1 MQHMDEEAIKASVKY
16 LRSAVS
22 KIQEL
27 AVAATPENYSI
38 WYDYYSGRNPS
49 LAKMVDAYMDGGGD
63 YNPEFSRQVYARF
76 FLGDAERELIE
87 VKSAIRALIDSLIE
101 ELVDIDAG
109 MTKYSDML
117 ADTSKQL
124 AAPSDIGVLSDL
136 VEKLIRETNRQ
147 RDSNVRNLEKA
158 NSLKQDISKM
168 RDVLE
173 EMSEAAF
180 EDALTGIANRRA
192 LDQTLQLLI
201 EKADAADEP
210 YCLILLDVDHF
221 KRVNDDHG
229 HTVGDRVL
237 RFVAEMI
244 KRSVK
249 GGDFVAR
256 FGGEEFAIVLPNT
269 AYQDGFQLAQ
279 NILKNISTARFKIR
293 KNGKSLHSITLS
305 AGITELR
312 HDDSLESFIDRADSH
327 LYAAKDAG
335 RNVVKGDTD

>member
-1 MQHMDEEAIKASVKY
+1 MEHMDEEAIKASVKY

-27 AVAATPENYSI
+27 AVPATPDNYSI

-49 LAKMVDAYMDGGGD
+49 LSKMVDTYLNNGGE
-63 YNPEFSRQVYARF
+63 YTPEFSRQVYARF
-76 FLGDAERELIE
+76 FLADAERELIE
-87 VKSAIRALIDSLIE
+87 IKSAIRALIDSLIQ
-101 ELVDIDAG
+101 ELTDIDSG
-109 MTKYSDML
+109 MGGYSESL
-117 ADTSKQL
+117 AHASAQL
-124 AAPSDIGVLSDL
+124 AEQNGIDVLGDL
-136 VEKLIRETNRQ
+136 VEKLILETNRQ
-147 RDSNVRNLEKA
+147 RDSNLRNLEKV
-158 NSLKQDISKM
+158 NSLKQDISQM

-180 EDALTGIANRRA
+180 EDALTGIPNRRA
-192 LDQTLQLLI
+192 LDETIRLLI
-201 EKADAADEP
+201 ENAETKPGP
-210 YCLILLDVDHF
+210 YCLILLDIDHF
-221 KRVNDDHG
+221 KMVNDDHG

-256 FGGEEFAIVLPNT
+256 FGGEEFSVVLPNT
-269 AYQDGFQLAQ
+269 SYQDGFQLAQ

-312 HDDSLESFIDRADSH
+312 QGDTLESFIDRADTL

-335 RNVVKGDTD
+335 RNIVKGDGE